1 MPPGMEVGLG
11 PGNIVLDG
19 DPAPPWKGAQKP
31 HPTFRTTLLWHGRLS
46 QQLLST
52 CLKLKEYHQIISCQI
67 ELAIQSYTLNILFY
81 GRPTGHGIVFCSC
94 GYFLSSSFVLF
105 PRLFSADAGWMST
118 ILPRTRRGLS
128 ANLECRSEMCY
139 TRLAENTG
147 RKNTHLRTIAQLCRA
162 IGLSSQLTHVLTI
175 GKTC

>member
-1 MPPGMEVGLG
+1 MV
-11 PGNIVLDG
+11 
-19 DPAPPWKGAQKP
+19 A
-31 HPTFRTTLLWHGRLS
+31 LWNRETIYIFMLW
-46 QQLLST
+46 
-52 CLKLKEYHQIISCQI
+52 
-67 ELAIQSYTLNILFY
+67 
-81 GRPTGHGIVFCSC
+81 
-94 GYFLSSSFVLF
+94 FVLSF
-105 PRLFSADAGWMST
+105 FLLLLFFIAYSQLSEIGC
-118 ILPRTRRGLS
+118 LPYFYTWCGLS